1 MWRIVTQSC
10 AEVCVTS
17 ISPWKHAN
25 PDSLVCSAVNKL
37 LFKLSRVASGK
48 RTTVSYLIILFR
60 FVRNWHVNNYK
71 NIVRFVVSVSQY
83 KCQHTSLFRWEK
95 KKTQT
100 DYWKKKFKHGSYAAS
115 RINGMNKR
123 QKERLSKP
131 TCCCYSA
138 VQYQHSGC
146 TVSKYCSGIAAFII
160 KKK

>member
-83 KCQHTSLFRWEK
+83 KCQLTSIFKRGK
-95 KKTQT
+95 KKTQK
-100 DYWKKKFKHGSYAAS
+100 DYKKKKKNFRHDSYAAS
-115 RINGMNKR
+115 WINGMNKR
-123 QKERLSKP
+123 KKERLIKP
-131 TCCCYSA
+131 TCCSYSA
-138 VQYQHSGC
+138 VQYQHFWC
-146 TVSKYCSGIAAFII
+146 TVSK
-160 KKK
+160 